1 MAGAPVLENPDVI
14 TGCDAVVLL
23 NGKLAGFIQDIEIE
37 ENVNQT
43 PVEAI
48 GFWKPRGFKS
58 LKWDGTFSATFHI
71 LAVATEGVI
80 KLDTSSPVAA
90 SAGYQFLFKQKSTGK
105 RIASGIGHI
114 NTKGFSLSNNQ
125 LSSRR
130 CSFVLRDFK
139 DLEGMN

>member
-1 MAGAPVLENPDVI
+1 MAGAATLENPDVI
-14 TGCDAVVLL
+14 TGCDAIVLF
-23 NGKLAGFIQDIEIE
+23 NGQLAGFIQDIDIE

-71 LAVATEGVI
+71 LAVTTEGVVKI
-80 KLDTSSPVAA
+80 DTSSPVAA
-90 SAGYQFLFKQKSTGK
+90 SAPYAFLFKQKSTGK

-114 NTKGFSLSNNQ
+114 NTRGFSLANNA
-125 LSSRR
+125 LSSSRV
-130 CSFVLRDFK
+130 SFVLRDFK
-139 DLEGMN
+139 QLEAFN